1 MKKIFSIFMAI
12 LIAATCMYSFSMPV
26 FASDKTL
33 INEVEINEWENYEKI
48 TSMNDNELL
57 AQGYNES
64 QIEEIR
70 NFNYEDEIRSRASLS
85 DEKLALYGYT
95 EDEIIELRAAASLK
109 EIPDAVIKSISTS
122 TMTSTLRYVTNGS
135 YTVSNSPMY
144 YVDLQYNWSWSRIPF
159 FTIVD
164 MVAVGFKSSG
174 NNEFIY
180 TSVSGYNVRADLV
193 AIESG
198 YSNRTQVESW
208 VWDTSKANS
217 VSASFAIAL
226 KNNDDTITHFA
237 YNGSGKLRLENR
249 SNNVRLY
256 VDAAYGHTTINVVPS
271 YSIDFSGA
279 SVSLD
284 FRIGMDEQHCT
295 GYFLENFTIRDSEIY
310 HGTVWGKNGTGG
322 TA

>member
-1 MKKIFSIFMAI
+1 MKKMVSFIASILVLFI
-12 LIAATCMYSFSMPV
+12 CSCSFSLSA
-26 FASDKTL
+26 FANNKTL
-33 INEVEINEWENYEKI
+33 VNELEINEWENYKVI
-48 TSMNDNELL
+48 SSMTDKELL
-57 AQGYNES
+57 SKGYNKA
-64 QIEEIR
+64 QIDEIR
-70 NFNYEDEIRSRASLS
+70 NFNYEDEIRFRANLS
-85 DEKLALYGYT
+85 DEKLKLYGYT
-95 EDEIIELRAAASLK
+95 KDEIVELRAAASL
-109 EIPDAVIKSISTS
+109 EIIPDSVIRSISTS
-122 TMTSTLRYVTNGS
+122 TMTSTLRYLNNGS
-135 YTVSNSPMY
+135 YTVSGSPMY

-174 NNEFIY
+174 DNEFIY
-180 TSVSGYNVRADLV
+180 TSVSGYNVKADLV

-198 YSNRTQVESW
+198 YSNRSQVESW
-208 VWDTSKANS
+208 VWDTSEANS

-284 FRIGMDEQHCT
+284 FRFGMDEQHCT
-295 GYFLENFTIRDSEIY
+295 GYFLENFTIRESEIY

-322 TA
+322 TV